1 MLVNF
6 RRIERGGNYKHSRRI
21 FSNDNIVGY
30 AFLAPFFILFIIF
43 VLLPVFSALLLSFT
57 DFNSIETP
65 KFVGWDNFRIM
76 FTQDLILMRYVIPN
90 TFKFAIFVG
99 PVGYFMTFMF
109 AWLINQLPKKS
120 RKYYSMALYT
130 PSIAG
135 GIMMSVVWVVFFSGD
150 RLGYLNNLLINLG
163 MINNPVDWTQ
173 DQNYLMGIMI
183 FVTIWGSMG
192 VGFLSLL
199 AGIQNVDPQLYEAGK
214 IDGIRNR
221 LQMIWYITVP
231 STKPQM
237 LFSAVMAI
245 VGAIR
250 AGSIG
255 VQLSGINPTPNYA
268 GQLFQNHIEDYGF
281 IRYELG
287 YATALSFVL
296 ILVIVTVNK
305 ILFKLL
311 SQKDGE

>member
-1 MLVNF
+1 MQNKKIKNFLKKHHTLAKIFNKENIIGYSFLMPFLLVF
-6 RRIERGGNYKHSRRI
+6 MM
-21 FSNDNIVGY
+21 
-30 AFLAPFFILFIIF
+30 FIII
-43 VLLPVFSALLLSFT
+43 PVFSALLLSFT

-65 KFVGWDNFRIM
+65 RFVGWQNFRIM
-76 FTQDLILMRYVIPN
+76 FTQDLILMRHVIPN
-90 TFKFAIFVG
+90 TFRFAVFVG
-99 PVGYFMTFMF
+99 PVGYFLTFFF
-109 AWLINQLPKKS
+109 AWLINQIPSKA

-135 GIMMSVVWVVFFSGD
+135 SIMMSVVWVVFFSGD
-150 RLGYLNNLLINLG
+150 RLGYLNNLLITTG
-163 MINNPVDWTQ
+163 IMNNPIDWTQ

-199 AGIQNVDPQLYEAGK
+199 AGIQNVDAQLYEAGK
-214 IDGIRNR
+214 IDGIHNR
-221 LQMIWYITVP
+221 LQMIWYITIP
-231 STKPQM
+231 ATKPQM

-255 VQLSGINPTPNYA
+255 VQLSGVNPTPNYA
-268 GQLFQNHIEDYGF
+268 GQLFQNHVEDYGF

-296 ILVIVTVNK
+296 ILVIVLVNRVC
-305 ILFKLL
+305 FKLL
-311 SQKDGE
+311 DSKDGEK